1 MKCSV
6 CHESI
11 NDSDDLND
19 LVIYYLTFHTFEK
32 SKSVLL
38 CEKCSKTICKTLKI
52 EYHISLDF

>member
-11 NDSDDLND
+11 NDSDDD
-19 LVIYYLTFHTFEK
+19 LTIHYLTLHTSEK